1 MLRFANNVEETVALA
16 LTPESTTINLDGNAF
31 SAGFSAEFGD
41 TMLATL
47 THGSLAGIYEVVAV
61 TEVLDTSLTVVRGVE
76 GIGPQSWPAGTK
88 ISVRVTAG
96 MLGRFLQQDP
106 TTALI
111 GGNSFVFARPTN
123 QDHENFAGAAA
134 NDVFIF
140 AGRSRQSETV
150 MLAAYPLLQ
159 KITTEPATSNRKDT
173 NFSYPSTGGTAPV
186 DLGVPSPWELGAGQ
200 RWNVVVPT
208 VANGYQYWADP
219 ESLMSEELAETAEPA
234 FTSDGENV
242 WLDDGAWIATPM
254 PVLVNP
260 SFRYDLMVD
269 EVGFIKFSG
278 SPVSMPTVSIGTQ
291 ADPTMFANA
300 VALNQLTDGQVHR
313 IPINSNKLIRDLRFS
328 VVDAATGGPLIG
340 RFYWRGQFIEI

>member
-1 MLRFANNVEETVALA
+1 MLRFANNAEETVALA
-16 LTPESTTINLDGNAF
+16 LTPESTTINLDGSAY
-31 SAGFSAEFGD
+31 SAGFSASYGD

-47 THGSLAGIYEVVAV
+47 THASLAGIYEVVAITDV
-61 TEVLDTSLTVVRGVE
+61 QETSLTVIRSVE
-76 GIGPQSWPAGTK
+76 GAEPQSWPAGTK

-96 MLGRFLQQDP
+96 MLYRFLQRDP
-106 TTALI
+106 MTGLI
-111 GGNSFVFARPTN
+111 GGNSFVFALPTN
-123 QDHENFAGAAA
+123 QDHINHAGVAA
-134 NDVFIF
+134 NTAFVFN
-140 AGRSRQSETV
+140 GRSRQSETV

-159 KITTEPATSNRKDT
+159 KVTSIPAASSGGDT

-234 FTSDGENV
+234 FTSDGETV
-242 WLDDGAWIATPM
+242 WLEDGAWIPTPM

-260 SFRYDLMVD
+260 SFQYDLMVD

-278 SPVSMPTVSIGTQ
+278 APATMPTVSIGTQ

-300 VALNQLTDGQVHR
+300 VALNQLSDGQVHR
-313 IPINSNKLIRDLRFS
+313 IPITSNKLIRDLRFS